1 MSDSSPVGWQRGQF
15 NRDLRELQEEGHK
28 RKRKL
33 KVWEDQLC
41 EGWEEYELCE
51 GEEPGE
57 DELVIVEEKEVAQRK
72 PTPKRKRKPPKP
84 KPKPNLNPS
93 TLKESSETLP
103 TLPREEENLEEKT
116 LSEEEKTLSEEYFE
130 GIRIGILSGLK
141 EGCLTG
147 GAVTGKVK
155 LFPVGPTIWTMMKKT
170 FSEVLK
176 EVSLNQNS
184 IVLRSKEQ
192 LIACEVLFGT
202 KWFEWERYLRN
213 GDNDPNPLYVGT
225 VAISFWKVRVF
236 KGKNKALPSYL
247 KICWLPDKQKVNIN
261 FHFYYELASQVVMRG
276 CKNPEQLL
284 KKQIAHVASS
294 SSSSSEESSEEE

>member
-1 MSDSSPVGWQRGQF
+1 MSDGSPVGWQRGQF
-15 NRDLRELQEEGHK
+15 NRDLREIQEEGHK

-33 KVWEDQLC
+33 KVWEEFKLC
-41 EGWEEYELCE
+41 ELWEEDNLPSE
-51 GEEPGE
+51 GEESGE
-57 DELVIVEEKEVAQRK
+57 DDLRIEKEKEAAQRK
-72 PTPKRKRKPPKP
+72 TTQKRKRKPPVP

-93 TLKESSETLP
+93 TLKEREETLLN
-103 TLPREEENLEEKT
+103 LPSVEENSEEKT
-116 LSEEEKTLSEEYFE
+116 LAKEYFE

-141 EGCLTG
+141 EGLLTG

-155 LFPVGPTIWTMMKKT
+155 LFPVGTTIWTMMKKT
-170 FSEVLK
+170 FSKVLK

-213 GDNDPNPLYVGT
+213 GENDPNPLYVGT
-225 VAISFWKVRVF
+225 VAISFWKVRVH
-236 KGKNKALPSYL
+236 KGKNKALPSHL

-261 FHFYYELASQVVMRG
+261 FHFYYELASHVVMRG

-284 KKQIAHVASS
+284 KKQMAHVASS